1 MPGMCRSVH
10 SSRLMIVRRKTRS
23 QRKLLARC
31 PDARTPF
38 AEFNV
43 SRASSWN
50 EAQLPVNPDSTPPPL
65 AGRVAGVTVQPLTT
79 ARAVATT
86 KPPHFSFP
94 PGARR
99 KRVVIPIGTIPVA
112 YLFPR
117 RSLPSLC
124 EAPLCDLLA
133 VVQARCRSAENASAI
148 RAMKLRLSR
157 SRV

>member
-50 EAQLPVNPDSTPPPL
+50 EAQLPVNPDSTPPPVSRPHRRCHGS
-65 AGRVAGVTVQPLTT
+65 AINDGPGSRHDQTT
-79 ARAVATT
+79 
-86 KPPHFSFP
+86 PF
-94 PGARR
+94 
-99 KRVVIPIGTIPVA
+99 
-112 YLFPR
+112 LFP
-117 RSLPSLC
+117 S
-124 EAPLCDLLA
+124 
-133 VVQARCRSAENASAI
+133 RSAPETRRDSNWHDSCRLLVSSPFFIVALQSTA
-148 RAMKLRLSR
+148 LRCSCCR
-157 SRV
+157 PSSVSIS